1 MKGGEK
7 QSERKT
13 QSVRETD
20 RLTER
25 YREKKAMQGKAKY
38 TAD

>member
-1 MKGGEK
+1 MVKVHKRARRG
-7 QSERKT
+7 
-13 QSVRETD
+13 VRGC
-20 RLTER
+20 ER